1 MKNLFTLS
9 LYYFFSFLILPTIS
23 KKQNQTTNKTA
34 KYDDIAS
41 IYNWASKN
49 KIYIHKNLQLYK
61 NKLNDINHTFYYFMP
76 NKTIKNNTLLL
87 KIPYNVIISQES
99 LENMHKHSKNK
110 KLSNLWNKV
119 VSIDKYLNYSS
130 AKQLF
135 YIATLLSHYTF
146 KQKGKF
152 YKKYEEYLNMY
163 NYINLDDYPIFFKAN
178 EIAFLNSSSFGKEI
192 NNNFKSI
199 NNEYYLIKHAL
210 DMDENIIVEEYIK
223 YRILSLANSLYYN
236 NKTYVIPFIDCFKR
250 KVNFTLKEYN
260 AYIYLKPTGK
270 NNYSFDIEIYSNKTL
285 KKNQEISIIWKQVSN
300 TENYL
305 YYGFIDENNMIIPN
319 ILVEIINNNFKAD
332 LDIDSVNKKYKIN
345 FEDVIEPKTYDL
357 NNDFYDE
364 YLYGIYRNLSSYFD
378 KYYHYNEGPYVM
390 MKDNLQ
396 YYLNIY
402 NELYTDE
409 MINRNI
415 EGINKKKY
423 VKCILGM
430 EKKLIENRIGIL
442 NDKIERVVQN
452 KEERDIY
459 ELLKRASE
467 ANKKKNIPKN
477 FKN

>member
-1 MKNLFTLS
+1 MEEEDKQKEILFNKAVSFFNENLYNIA
-9 LYYFFSFLILPTIS
+9 LYYFGP
-23 KKQNQTTNKTA
+23 
-34 KYDDIAS
+34 
-41 IYNWASKN
+41 SKN
-49 KIYIHKNLQLYK
+49 
-61 NKLNDINHTFYYFMP
+61 
-76 NKTIKNNTLLL
+76 
-87 KIPYNVIISQES
+87 V
-99 LENMHKHSKNK
+99 
-110 KLSNLWNKV
+110 
-119 VSIDKYLNYSS
+119 
-130 AKQLF
+130 
-135 YIATLLSHYTF
+135 
-146 KQKGKF
+146 
-152 YKKYEEYLNMY
+152 
-163 NYINLDDYPIFFKAN
+163 
-178 EIAFLNSSSFGKEI
+178 
-192 NNNFKSI
+192 
-199 NNEYYLIKHAL
+199 NNE
-210 DMDENIIVEEYIK
+210 DIVEEYIK

-260 AYIYLKPTGK
+260 AYISLKPTGK
-270 NNYSFDIEIYSNKTL
+270 NNNTFDIEIYSNKTL

-332 LDIDSVNKKYKIN
+332 LDIDSVNKKYNIN

-423 VKCILGM
+423 VKSILGM

-442 NDKIERVVQN
+442 TAKIERVVQN

-467 ANKKKNIPKN
+467 ANKKKRHSKK
-477 FKN
+477 F